1 MRTSFLLLLVIGVVA
16 VVQAATMPAA
26 PTFGLFGEPR
36 PRPLDRRRIQG
47 LGKWAEAEHAK
58 RSANDEIIFGGLRP
72 LKNIYHPKIQG
83 LGQWA
88 VAEHVKRA
96 NDGLKFGRVV
106 GGEDQLVAGMNY
118 FLLIQVLNGNGG
130 NGLYKARVYEPLEES
145 PNNTRELVS
154 FGPAN

>member
-1 MRTSFLLLLVIGVVA
+1 MRTGFLLLLVMGVVA
-16 VVQAATMPAA
+16 VIQAAAMPAA
-26 PTFGLFGEPR
+26 PTFGRFGGSH
-36 PRPLDRRRIQG
+36 PRPLDHPRIQG
-47 LGKWAEAEHAK
+47 LRERAEAEHVK
-58 RSANDEIIFGGLRP
+58 RRADDRMIYGGLSPIR
-72 LKNIYHPKIQG
+72 NIYHPKIQG

-118 FLLIQVLNGNGG
+118 FLLIQALNR
-130 NGLYKARVYEPLEES
+130 NGLYKAQVYEPLEES
-145 PNNTRELVS
+145 PNNARQLVS